1 MTKKSPFLLP
11 ITEACKDPN
20 LFRPWFKTW
29 STWRSWRVFLRAA
42 FGLGFMRGDRELYEK
57 CTGRTDTPR
66 KPFKE
71 VILIIGRRAGKSFIL
86 ALIAVYLAFF
96 RDWRPYLVPGEK
108 ATILV
113 IAADRRQARVIF
125 RYIDALIHGIPWLQ
139 RKVIF
144 PTRSDNIR
152 LVNDVV
158 IEIHTASFRAV
169 RGYTVVAAL
178 MDELAFWR
186 DEKSAN
192 PDTEVL
198 EAIRPGMARIEES
211 MLLCAS
217 SPYVRKGAIYKFFN
231 DYYGKNDPDV
241 LVWHTD
247 TRVMNPTIPQKY
259 IDKQY
264 ERDPVAAAT
273 EWGAQF
279 RADIEDFVPEEVVD
293 AAIPKGCFEIP
304 FVRTNN
310 YRAFADPSGGSRDS
324 FTLAIGH
331 VEEGDRVLDAL
342 REWRPPFSPDAVV
355 KECTELLRVYGLST
369 VMGDN
374 YAGLWPKERFQH
386 HGCSYKVCK
395 IRKSDL
401 YRDSLPVLNTGKIR
415 LLDNLR
421 MKTQMVSLERRA
433 GSGGKF
439 TIDHP
444 PGGHDDLANAV
455 LGLMATIP
463 VVSVEYDES
472 DVIIS
477 QPLVSSH
484 SPLVEIGEL

>member
-1 MTKKSPFLLP
+1 MAKKSPFILS
-11 ITEACKDPN
+11 ITEACRDPN
-20 LFRPWFKTW
+20 LFRPWFQVW
-29 STWRSWRVFLRAA
+29 STWRAWRVFLRAT
-42 FGLGFMRGDRELYEK
+42 FGLGFKKGDRELYEK
-57 CTGRTDTPR
+57 CTGRTDKPS

-71 VILIIGRRAGKSFIL
+71 VILIVGRRAGKSFIL

-96 RDWRPYLVPGEK
+96 RDWRSYLVPGEK

-125 RYIDALIHGIPWLQ
+125 RYVDALITGIPWLH
-139 RKVIF
+139 RKVIY

-198 EAIRPGMARIEES
+198 DAIRPGMAKIEES

-231 DYYGKNDPDV
+231 DYYGKDDPDI

-247 TRVMNPTIPQKY
+247 TRVMNPTITQAY

-279 RADIEDFVPEEVVD
+279 RADIEDFVPEEIVD
-293 AAIPKGCFEIP
+293 AAIRKGQFEIE

-310 YRAFADPSGGSRDS
+310 YHAFADPSGGSRDS

-331 VEEGDRVLDAL
+331 VEDGDRVLDAL

-355 KECTELLRVYGLST
+355 KECADLLKVYGLSAVT
-369 VMGDN
+369 GDN
-374 YAGLWPKERFQH
+374 YAGNWPKERFQH
-386 HGCSYKVCK
+386 YGVSYKVCK
-395 IRKSDL
+395 TRKSDL
-401 YRDSLPVLNTGKIR
+401 YRDSLPVLNTGRIR

-421 MKTQMVSLERRA
+421 MKTQMISLERRTGA
-433 GSGGKF
+433 GGKF

-444 PGGHDDLANAV
+444 VGGHDDLANAV
-455 LGLMATIP
+455 LGLMTIMTI
-463 VVSVEYDES
+463 VSVKYDDS
-472 DVIIS
+472 DVIIGV
-477 QPLVSSH
+477 PLAASH
-484 SPLVEIGEL
+484 SPMSQTGEM

>member
-1 MTKKSPFLLP
+1 MP
-11 ITEACKDPN
+11 IIEACRDPN
-20 LFRPWFKTW
+20 LFRPWFRVW
-29 STWRSWRVFLRAA
+29 STWRSWRVFLRAV

-57 CTGRTDTPR
+57 CTGRTDTPK

-71 VILIIGRRAGKSFIL
+71 IVLIVGRRAGKSFVL

-96 RDWRPYLVPGEK
+96 RNWRPYLVPGEK

-125 RYIDALIHGIPWLQ
+125 RYIDALIHGIPWLH

-178 MDELAFWR
+178 LDEVAFWR

-198 EAIRPGMARIEES
+198 DAIRPGMARIEES

-217 SPYVRKGAIYKFFN
+217 SPYVRKGAIYKYFN

-247 TRVMNPTIPQKY
+247 TRVMNPTITQAY

-293 AAIPKGCFEIP
+293 AAILKGQFEIP
-304 FVRTNN
+304 FVSTNN
-310 YRAFADPSGGSRDS
+310 YHAFCDPSGGSRDS

-342 REWRPPFSPDAVV
+342 REWRPPFSPDTVV
-355 KECTELLRVYGLST
+355 KECTNLLRDYGLSSVT
-369 VMGDN
+369 GDN
-374 YAGLWPKERFQH
+374 YAGVWPKERFLA
-386 HGCSYKVCK
+386 HGSSYKVCK

-401 YRDSLPVLNTGKIR
+401 YRDSLPVLNTGRIR

-421 MKTQMVSLERRA
+421 MKTQIISLERRV

-439 TIDHP
+439 MIDHP

-455 LGLMATIP
+455 LGLMTIMT
-463 VVSVEYDES
+463 VASVKYDDS

-484 SPLVEIGEL
+484 FPMVNTGEL